1 MLKGGERVGCLDT
14 GDNTL
19 GVTVGE
25 AFRKTLT
32 REMEA
37 LEDHLGD
44 GGTLQV
50 GRVRLYWV
58 RNGSPSNA

>member
-1 MLKGGERVGCLDT
+1 MLEGGERVGCLDT

-19 GVTVGE
+19 SVTVSE

-44 GGTLQV
+44 RGTLQM
-50 GRVRLYWV
+50 GRVRLDCV
-58 RNGSPSNA
+58 RNSSPSDA

>member
-1 MLKGGERVGCLDT
+1 LEGGKGVGCLDT

-19 GVTVGE
+19 SVTVGE

-32 REMEA
+32 REVEA

-44 GGTLQV
+44 GGALQM
-50 GRVRLYWV
+50 GRVRLG
-58 RNGSPSNA
+58 RSA

>member
-1 MLKGGERVGCLDT
+1 
-14 GDNTL
+14 
-19 GVTVGE
+19 VGE

-44 GGTLQV
+44 RRTLQM
-50 GRVRLYWV
+50 GRVRLGEVSVGRNTWV
-58 RNGSPSNA
+58 MIDDEPRQARELVHRVAIA